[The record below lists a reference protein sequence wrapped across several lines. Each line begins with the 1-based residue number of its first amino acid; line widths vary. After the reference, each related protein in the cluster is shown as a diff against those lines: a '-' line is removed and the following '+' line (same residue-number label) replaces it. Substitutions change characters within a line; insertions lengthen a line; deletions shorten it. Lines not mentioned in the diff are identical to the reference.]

1 MAHIIAHD
9 IHKKPHTQD
18 IKIKEDVTFFQMGFS
33 QKILDGLFGCGFEK
47 PSPIQLKAIPLGRC
61 GFDLI
66 MRAKSGTG
74 KTLVF
79 CVIALEMVNVQVPSV
94 QVLMLAP
101 TREIAVQISE
111 VCSSIGCEMNG
122 LKVEVFIG
130 GMALEGDKKKVNG
143 CHIAVGAPGRI
154 RHLIEKGLLIVE
166 NVRLFILDEADKL
179 MESNFQ
185 KNINFIFSKLPLSKQ
200 VIASSATYPGDLETF
215 LSTYMCSPVLTS
227 PDNDGPILIGLKQ
240 FVAIV
245 PFHPNAMKQV
255 QIKIDQLIKI
265 FNKVQFKQSLV
276 FSNYQSRAQSVCNK
290 INSMGFTA
298 TYIVGNQDM
307 KKRLEA
313 INKLKTFKCRIM
325 LTTDLTARGI
335 DADNVNLVVNFDS
348 PTDPATYLHRIGR
361 VGRYGSYGISI
372 TIIADNELETFA
384 QLLGS
389 VGGSNFYVLKLP
401 TNPDN
406 IWTIPVSK
414 LEKVFAK
421 SEAKGSALRSD
432 ISTANVND
440 SSTIDDRIR
449 LENDKNLNSDE
460 DFGNEDNVIT
470 NNAQSTNNVEG
481 TVIKNTRNIHKRNKF
496 KARYSCLENSDDK
509 SEKGKEIEVKCYS
522 TLQPKVI
529 HKFKL
534 DPVPD
539 SPSDWEK
546 ANEETEFEVDLTDV
560 RQADLSDTD
569 IENIIERL
577 RYNFPSKK
585 LDEESTIDITTNTE
599 SPTTDPDH
607 QDHQNE
613 IINSFCYFSMTDF
626 SKNYIDE
633 KPEEMQ
639 IKQATA
645 WKQKLNLEIGLL
657 NYILETMTES
667 IQRLLYFE
675 HIKKLKT
682 FFNVQKQAVLCIY
695 PEIRNEEEVNDT
707 YLYSLSSGSLHTD
720 LLQLYREIEKFKTF
734 HRKSD
739 KEFYA
744 YFPYPVKEDEYMP
757 NLMISKSDIDDYRN
771 ALRYFRSNPYPGEK
785 LLEIIDFIASI
796 SEAKQYNILQ
806 KLQVV
811 KEKSF
816 DELLI
821 IIRNEAAND
830 ELNEDEC
837 VENEIDES
845 EETEQEY
852 TTVDQEEL
860 QHIGNLNDLKTDTT
874 YYHSPNKDINE
885 DKMNIEQFLTPLR
898 AETDRLHMELY
909 KSQILW
915 DMGYGIWDMR
925 YGI

>member
-18 IKIKEDVTFFQMGFS
+18 IKIKEDVTFYQMGFS

-79 CVIALEMVNVQVPSV
+79 CVIALEMVDIQVPSV

-111 VCSSIGCEMNG
+111 VCSSIGYEMNG

-130 GMALEGDKKKVNG
+130 GMAFDNDKKKVNG

-179 MESNFQ
+179 MESSFQ
-185 KNINFIFSKLPLSKQ
+185 KDINFIFSKLPLSKQ

-255 QIKIDQLIKI
+255 QIKVDQLIKI

-298 TYIVGNQDM
+298 TYIAGNQDM

-348 PTDPATYLHRIGR
+348 PIDAATYLHRIGR
-361 VGRYGSYGISI
+361 AGRYGSYGISI
-372 TIIADNELETFA
+372 TIIADNELETFT
-384 QLLGS
+384 QLLAS

-401 TNPDN
+401 TNPEN
-406 IWTIPVSK
+406 IWTTPVSE
-414 LEKVFAK
+414 LEKIFAK
-421 SEAKGSALRSD
+421 SEAKESALRSD
-432 ISTANVND
+432 IYTESIHD
-440 SSTIDDRIR
+440 LISIDDRIR
-449 LENDKNLNSDE
+449 LKSDKNLNSDE
-460 DFGNEDNVIT
+460 DFGNETNTIT
-470 NNAQSTNNVEG
+470 NNIQSTKNVKG
-481 TVIKNTRNIHKRNKF
+481 TVKKNSKNIHKKNKF
-496 KARYSCLENSDDK
+496 KARYSNLENSDDK
-509 SEKGKEIEVKCYS
+509 NEFESIKEDKKEMEVECYS
-522 TLQPKVI
+522 TSQPKVI

-539 SPSDWEK
+539 NPSDWEK

-577 RYNFPSKK
+577 RYNFPGKS
-585 LDEESTIDITTNTE
+585 LDVESTRDIITNTE
-599 SPTTDPDH
+599 LLTTEPDH
-607 QDHQNE
+607 QYHQNE
-613 IINSFCYFSMTDF
+613 IINTFRHFNETDNRQ
-626 SKNYIDE
+626 NYIDE
-633 KPEEMQ
+633 KLEEIQ

-645 WKQKLNLEIGLL
+645 WKQKLDVEIELF
-657 NYILETMTES
+657 NYTLETVTES
-667 IQRLLYFE
+667 IQGMFYVDY
-675 HIKKLKT
+675 IKKLKT
-682 FFNVQKQAVLCIY
+682 FFSVQKQAVLCIY
-695 PEIRNEEEVNDT
+695 PEIRNEDEVNDT
-707 YLYSLSSGSLHTD
+707 YLYSGSSDTD
-720 LLQLYREIEKFKTF
+720 LLQLYREIEDFKSL

-739 KEFYA
+739 KEFSA
-744 YFPYPVKEDEYMP
+744 YFPYPVNVYEYMP
-757 NLMISKSDIDDYRN
+757 NLMITNSDIDDYRT
-771 ALRYFRSNPYPGEK
+771 ALQYLRSSPYPGRRLIE
-785 LLEIIDFIASI
+785 LIEFVHSL
-796 SEAKQYNILQ
+796 SEAEQYNILQ
-806 KLQVV
+806 KLNDL
-811 KEKSF
+811 KEISF
-816 DELLI
+816 DELFTI
-821 IIRNEAAND
+821 IQYEATNQD
-830 ELNEDEC
+830 EFDQEGCVADEIYLREDIGQFE
-837 VENEIDES
+837 
-845 EETEQEY
+845 
-852 TTVDQEEL
+852 TVDQEDVE
-860 QHIGNLNDLKTDTT
+860 QIGNFSYWNNDTN
-874 YYHSPNKDINE
+874 YYHPPNKDINE
-885 DKMNIEQFLTPLR
+885 DETNIEQFLTSLR
-898 AETDRLHMELY
+898 TETDRLHMELY
-909 KSQILW
+909 KTQML
-915 DMGYGIWDMR
+915 YGWAP
-925 YGI
+925 